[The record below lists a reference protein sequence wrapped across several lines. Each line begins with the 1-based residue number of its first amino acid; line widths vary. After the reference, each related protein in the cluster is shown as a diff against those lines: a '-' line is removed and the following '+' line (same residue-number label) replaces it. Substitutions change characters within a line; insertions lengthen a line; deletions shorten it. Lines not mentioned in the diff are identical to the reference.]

1 MTIRTVKTVLVLT
14 LALAGA
20 ARAACVNPVQG
31 KDGEKPNH
39 RVHWSTRSEVLSQG
53 FDVYRSERADG
64 GFEKLNDK
72 PIPSARISVKAKN
85 YEYKD
90 FAIDP
95 CKTYYYYVE
104 AISESGYHMKLTE
117 PQAAGPG
124 ARPAAAAQKEG
135 EAKSAGKAR

>member
-1 MTIRTVKTVLVLT
+1 MMMRTAKIGLMVAMVLSGV
-14 LALAGA
+14 AE
-20 ARAACVNPVQG
+20 AACDNPVQG
-31 KDGEKPNH
+31 KNGEKPNH

-53 FDVYRSERADG
+53 FDVFRSERADG
-64 GFEKLNDK
+64 GFEKLNEK
-72 PIPSARISVKAKN
+72 PIPSARVSVKTKD

-104 AISESGYHMKLTE
+104 AIAESGYRMKLSE

-124 ARPAAAAQKEG
+124 AKPPAAAQKES
-135 EAKSAGKAR
+135 EAKSAGKAK